1 MTPRLILAPT
11 VELVARTVPD
21 EAAIE
26 RWLGDTQWT
35 AGGTGTPAERVVEG
49 AARGC
54 YWSYGAG
61 RGTPAY
67 FENILG
73 REHLSVL
80 EHASFTFAIRGV
92 SRSLTH
98 ELVRHRH
105 SSPSQLSQRYCDQ
118 ADEEI
123 GLGLVVPELMLP
135 LMEEWEAW
143 RARRATNFIGASRV
157 FDDWRCQNEAAIR
170 EYARLRDYLLSAG
183 HDRKDAHDAARSLLP
198 EACETRLW
206 LSGNARAWY
215 EAAEKRTHPS
225 AAPEIRRLFR
235 AILAL
240 LTPEMPLVFGRLAGE
255 GGEG

>member
-11 VELVARTVPD
+11 VELVARTTPD
-21 EAAIE
+21 EAAIA
-26 RWLGDTQWT
+26 RWLGETKWT

-61 RGTPAY
+61 RDTPAY
-67 FENILG
+67 FDNILG
-73 REHLSVL
+73 HEHYSVL

-123 GLGLVVPELMLP
+123 GLGLVVPVAMVEMVLEL
-135 LMEEWEAW
+135 
-143 RARRATNFIGASRV
+143 
-157 FDDWRCQNEAAIR
+157 D
-170 EYARLRDYLLSAG
+170 
-183 HDRKDAHDAARSLLP
+183 
-198 EACETRLW
+198 
-206 LSGNARAWY
+206 
-215 EAAEKRTHPS
+215 
-225 AAPEIRRLFR
+225 
-235 AILAL
+235 
-240 LTPEMPLVFGRLAGE
+240 
-255 GGEG
+255 

>member
-1 MTPRLILAPT
+1 MTSRLILAPT

-61 RGTPAY
+61 RDTPAY

-73 REHLSVL
+73 HEHLSVL

-123 GLGLVVPELMLP
+123 GLGLVVPVAMLP
-135 LMEEWEAW
+135 MHDKWQAAEDIAGNLTGDASVFYHWMAACEES
-143 RARRATNFIGASRV
+143 I
-157 FDDWRCQNEAAIR
+157 D
-170 EYARLRDYLLSAG
+170 EYRFLRDHLIATG
-183 HDRKDAHDAARSLLP
+183 HDRKSAHDAARSLLP

-206 LSGNARAWY
+206 FSGNARAWY

-235 AILAL
+235 AVLAL

-255 GGEG
+255 GEEG